1 MTGDLSKIYVK
12 IGATKASIN
21 FLTRCRKYH
30 VIPKGFKSLQRI
42 SMKKSV
48 QMEDRFARIRMREE
62 LNALHAKLFML
73 ELDTKLIPVKNKPKY
88 KLEGLKQ
95 TQDREY
101 FSRMKNLNKKFTL
114 LVNQRKKKVIA
125 QYKLDAVLNLCSI
138 DLSAD
143 ETRVLAPGL

>member
-30 VIPKGFKSLQRI
+30 VIPTGFKSLHRI
-42 SMKKSV
+42 STKKSV

-73 ELDTKLIPVKNKPKY
+73 ELDTKLIPEKNKHKY
-88 KLEGLKQ
+88 TPEGLKQ

-101 FSRMKNLNKKFTL
+101 FSRMKNLNRKLTK
-114 LVNQRKKKVIA
+114 LVSVKP
-125 QYKLDAVLNLCSI
+125 KLHRFI
-138 DLSAD
+138 H
-143 ETRVLAPGL
+143 R